1 MEGKESECVQQ
12 ISLDY
17 CMDLVSKIGH
27 DCDGYYLMTPLKKY
41 QMIVELIK
49 RIKW

>member
-1 MEGKESECVQQ
+1 MEGQTSEFVQK

-17 CMDLVSKIGH
+17 CMDLILKIGH

-49 RIKW
+49 RLK